1 MSLDNLKWSQ
11 EDWDKI
17 RLDKSLKKRSWFQ
30 RFEDLLV
37 RIGEKIF

>member
-17 RLDKSLKKRSWFQ
+17 RLDKSLKNRSWFQ
-30 RFEDLLV
+30 RFEGLLV